1 MARTSSPA
9 RRKTS
14 ARWRTAVVLPVPP
27 FWERTA
33 ILCATPARLCQR
45 RGRATRA
52 ARRGPGSRNPG
63 PSVPLLRG
71 PCGPKLLLA
80 GRLQRLAGAGHR
92 LLERLEEVQPVAPDD
107 DLVAVGQDAP
117 LDALAVDEH
126 AVQAAV
132 VEDAHAV
139 GLAHDQR
146 VPARHGRVVE
156 ADVGREAAPHA
167 RPLALE

>member
-33 ILCATPARLCQR
+33 ILCATLARLCQAPGP
-45 RGRATRA
+45 RGRSRA
-52 ARRGPGSRNPG
+52 ERARIPQPG
-63 PSVPLLRG
+63 PLR
-71 PCGPKLLLA
+71 PSPPRAFRPEALLA
-80 GRLQRLAGAGHR
+80 RRLQRLAGALELGFDR
-92 LLERLEEVQPVAPDD
+92 LDEVQSVAPDD
-107 DLVAVGQDAP
+107 DLVAVRQHAP
-117 LDALAVDEH
+117 FDALAVDED

-139 GLAHDQR
+139 RLAHDQR
-146 VPARHGRVVE
+146 MPARDRRV
-156 ADVGREAAPHA
+156 
-167 RPLALE
+167 